1 MEKDYIEDLGAGMLL
16 NTDFIKKIA
25 NNEVDGIAEAELFNE
40 ELINKKEAIL
50 NMLDT
55 DIPFCALVSG
65 FRGTGKSVFVDYIFS
80 DCHIDDKEIVVVK
93 FNTSNYKNFADFLRK
108 IIREL
113 YWAIYPNDKEDKDG
127 EFFEEENKDKENK
140 VDEDFEILYKSTF
153 YDVKESSNFLI
164 QDSRKKSIIAEYK
177 LNVVAD
183 FTKWLEL
190 AILLATTLITD
201 EDKRLYAFV
210 VFGTL
215 SVVINLGL
223 AVKIN
228 KEKVSITQN
237 EYSRVL
243 ETLYD
248 DETIEYRLLE
258 QLEKL
263 YNAGKRVVLVID
275 ELDKLDS
282 DSVNQILCDIKPLLL
297 SKYSNSIL
305 VGGLNFEMVG
315 LLSQQDNN
323 EEKHNQLEMN
333 SVGADLYNH
342 KLYMRLAYL
351 SELND
356 IADVLMNPRPEEE
369 IIYDNTIYDTFLKIK
384 AIEARG
390 IKRAFVNSIVNI
402 ARGKYKELYLCE
414 EDISDYNYYHKEL
427 LKYYNAIEKL
437 ENALAQKYDD
447 SENLYQDISL
457 KYGYY
462 FIDYYERDET
472 ITTISVEDMREELDA
487 FLPKQD
493 ANIICRMLSGTDRQE
508 IIETMVNNLGGSEE
522 SNETNE
528 PKEPDGPITPITPFS
543 SDMSASGKTEL
554 PATDYMMGDSSLIET
569 SLENDLQQII
579 SVFEKYGF
587 ALQNKEKRQL
597 NELYRLIAFFAG
609 NLGKTI
615 SEFCAKVMSYL
626 PIPKEDVYKDESN
639 AYRLLVKCFSLSN
652 RNISIERYSEV
663 LLKIWYLYNAS
674 SGALVGEKRLRMG
687 RPNMGYIV
695 LDCVDEQGQRA
706 FEVKYY
712 RSNSY
717 LDGNINSLKNQF
729 KVQLQYASVNEIYR
743 LAVVVFV
750 YDSYIDR
757 ECVIYEEIIGNAI
770 GKIIVVNLYSEESF
784 TRGMNQLRKFLFG
797 EQEIISTDE
806 PVDEDDSEAE

>member
-113 YWAIYPNDKEDKDG
+113 YVAVGRNEKEEDKKKRIFAIRKNKDDKEDNSLK
-127 EFFEEENKDKENK
+127 N
-140 VDEDFEILYKSTF
+140 LYISTF
-153 YDVKESSNFLI
+153 YDVKESSNILI
-164 QDSRKKSIIAEYK
+164 QNSKKKSINFESA

-183 FTKWLEL
+183 LSKWAEL
-190 AILLATTLITD
+190 AVLLALTRIPD
-201 EDKRLYAFV
+201 EDRRLQAFFILGIISV
-210 VFGTL
+210 ALNLTL
-215 SVVINLGL
+215 DFT
-223 AVKIN
+223 IN
-228 KEKVSITQN
+228 KEKVSLKQN
-237 EYSRVL
+237 EYNRTL

-356 IADVLMNPRPEEE
+356 IADVLMNPIPEEE
-369 IIYDNTIYDTFLKIK
+369 IIYENTIYDTFLKIK

-493 ANIICRMLSGTDRQE
+493 ANIICRMLSEADRQE

-528 PKEPDGPITPITPFS
+528 PKGPDGPITPITPIS

-554 PATDYMMGDSSLIET
+554 PATDYMMGNSSLIET

-587 ALQNKEKRQL
+587 ALKNKEKRQL
-597 NELYRLIAFFAG
+597 NELYRLIVLFAG

-615 SEFCAKVMSYL
+615 SDFCAEVMSYL
-626 PIPKEDVYKDESN
+626 PISKEDKYKEESN

-652 RNISIERYSEV
+652 LSIEFFAGILMKS
-663 LLKIWYLYNAS
+663 WYLNVVPHNE
-674 SGALVGEKRLRMG
+674 LVSEKEL
-687 RPNMGYIV
+687 Y
-695 LDCVDEQGQRA
+695 LDEYGLKYCIADYADEQGSRA
-706 FEVKYY
+706 FDVKYY

-717 LDGNINSLKNQF
+717 LEGNLKSLKNQF
-729 KVQLQYASVNEIYR
+729 KMHLRGAFNEKIYR
-743 LAVVVFV
+743 LAFVIFV
-750 YDSYIDR
+750 YDSYMDKK
-757 ECVIYEEIIGNAI
+757 CVLQKEEVGDTV
-770 GKIIVVNLYSEESF
+770 GKIIVVNLYSVDSF
-784 TRGMNQLRKFLFG
+784 TNGMTELRDFLFG
-797 EQEIISTDE
+797 EQDGIITNDANNN
-806 PVDEDDSEAE
+806 DDSEAE